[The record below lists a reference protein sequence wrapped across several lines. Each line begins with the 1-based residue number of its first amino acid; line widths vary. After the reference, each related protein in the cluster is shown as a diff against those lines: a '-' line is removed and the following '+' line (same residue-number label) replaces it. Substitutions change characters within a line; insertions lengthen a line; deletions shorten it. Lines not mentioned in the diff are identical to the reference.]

1 MITWCRVLDTQHL
14 NPFSSGN
21 NSPFFGSWW
30 KGGLTFY
37 YRKLLLFFSCPVVSN
52 SLWSHGLKHAKP
64 LCPSPSPKVCP
75 SLCPLHWWCHPAISS
90 SDALFSFCPQSFPA
104 SGTFPMSWL
113 LAPDDQNTRVS
124 ASASAPP
131 MSIQGL
137 LPKDWLIWSPC
148 CLRDSQDSS
157 ATPQLKS
164 INSSALSFL
173 YSLTLIS
180 IHDYWKNH
188 SWQSQM
194 DLYWKSNVS
203 AF

>member
-1 MITWCRVLDTQHL
+1 M
-14 NPFSSGN
+14 
-21 NSPFFGSWW
+21 
-30 KGGLTFY
+30 
-37 YRKLLLFFSCPVVSN
+37 LLLLLSRFSCVWLFAIP
-52 SLWSHGLKHAKP
+52 WTEHARL

-148 CLRDSQDSS
+148 CPRDSRESSPAPQFKGIDSS
-157 ATPQLKS
+157 ALC
-164 INSSALSFL
+164 FL
-173 YSLTLIS
+173 YGPALTTVCDRWEDHSLDCTDLCW
-180 IHDYWKNH
+180 HH
-188 SWQSQM
+188 SFCFSWLDKPIPVDHNIPCPS
-194 DLYWKSNVS
+194 DTEAVS
-203 AF
+203 LLFTRFALPLFCHLFEP